1 MLWSLALSGYPVTGK
16 LIVND
21 VNELEYQGDLSLCD
35 AAKISSLYLSKVAEC
50 TYQMIDSIAT
60 AIFKDETNPPIQ

>member
-1 MLWSLALSGYPVTGK
+1 MNFLQGFKYGNNTGK

-35 AAKISSLYLSKVAEC
+35 AAKISNLYLAKVAEC